1 MDLDWQRIRHMA
13 KWVCI
18 FCFEMKG
25 AAIFDWT
32 TLRCDHL
39 ACIKCFK
46 KNVDVLKTM
55 RSCHCGATFRKVH
68 TSISS
73 RKLTV
78 GKWQLERCHKL
89 FSLSL
94 ETFPLFF
101 LFFYST

>member
-1 MDLDWQRIRHMA
+1 MDLDWQRIRHIA

-25 AAIFDWT
+25 TAIFDWT
-32 TLRCDHL
+32 VLRCDHL

-46 KNVDVLKTM
+46 KNVDFLKTM
-55 RSCHCGATFRKVH
+55 RSCHCGATFRKAR

-78 GKWQLERCHKL
+78 
-89 FSLSL
+89 
-94 ETFPLFF
+94 
-101 LFFYST
+101 